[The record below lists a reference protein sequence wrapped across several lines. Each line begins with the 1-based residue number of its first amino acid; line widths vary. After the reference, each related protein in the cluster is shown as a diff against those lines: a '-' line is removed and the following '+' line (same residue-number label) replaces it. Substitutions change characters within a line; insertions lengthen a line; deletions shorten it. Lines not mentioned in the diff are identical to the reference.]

1 MSTGNIKTS
10 KKEFAY
16 MQIKHSIM
24 NNEFTSDTS
33 LTEAFLC
40 ERFGFSR
47 TPVREALQRLA
58 SEGFVTFYPEKGFFV
73 AQLSLEDFLQIYE
86 MREALEGMGARLCSM
101 RITRSELQTLSHL
114 LDKCI
119 ESYQK
124 NDLKMAKEYDT
135 EFHRFIIHSSKN
147 SRIEATIKNLIELS
161 KCSVVQ
167 SDDSLSSQDIDALQQ
182 LLNALRDSNESL
194 AEELM
199 RKRVAASKKYHFN
212 RYYMGE
218 YN

>member
-1 MSTGNIKTS
+1 
-10 KKEFAY
+10 

-147 SRIEATIKNLIELS
+147 SRIEATIKN
-161 KCSVVQ
+161 Q